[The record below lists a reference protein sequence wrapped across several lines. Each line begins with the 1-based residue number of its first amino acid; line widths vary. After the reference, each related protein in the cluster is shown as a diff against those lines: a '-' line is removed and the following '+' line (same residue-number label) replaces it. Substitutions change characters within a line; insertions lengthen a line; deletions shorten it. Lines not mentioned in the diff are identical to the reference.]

1 MAAKRQFSHRGYGK
15 IFVFICAIIVALS
28 GTFLFAAEQGDASGP
43 ARYRVFSLRHISAE
57 QGKKYLAEVGIGIA
71 SQLPSP
77 NTLLVTAQPKE
88 LIKASALLKL
98 VDAEELFHI
107 KAIFSSSEAKNLPSN
122 KQIAAEVGKIS
133 IGTFSEPPAPAEKIR
148 AIIDIHNDAVTVV
161 APAEQIER
169 IISAI
174 KQLQGTET
182 QAPQPTVPSKPVE
195 PNQTD
200 ELKPEEIIEA
210 ELEELHFAKAPKR
223 DKSRLGTPKDD
234 KVEPEKIAASDE
246 SQQVETDAGDY
257 ELDELFS
264 KLLDSLDK
272 AEEMVDEQTQQVS
285 QPNEPAPHFATKG
298 EMETQ
303 PTAVATVPEQKAPSK
318 PTTAAKQPQEPNL
331 PAIEGPQAK
340 EAAEKPKLQ
349 LQPEPASEQV
359 AIETKQPGEVTEPVS
374 KVRSY
379 EPEPI
384 TNGDEMLE
392 LNLPEKLNIVDL
404 MDLVGKYLHLDY
416 MYDEVDVKGKEV
428 SLKVQ
433 GPIKVKDLYPLLES
447 VLKFKGFVMTRKLL
461 DMIDKPGEAKQFRFR
476 QLRYTMAQT
485 LAPKIKTLAEQLGT
499 ISITIASPAP
509 RITRKP
515 RESAAAFRARQQ
527 KAAVAARTAAPT
539 AKPTVYLDADE
550 RTNRILMVGLIDQL
564 VVVDKLIDALDVEY
578 QDLRTLRLYEIQH
591 VGAEEIKEKLEEL
604 GIITGG
610 RPTTRAPTRAK
621 AAKPGTP
628 TTPTAAKEPLVEEP
642 QVVVIEATNS
652 VLVNATSEQHAQIA
666 TIIAYVD
673 SEPEEAAIN
682 YKVYPLENQDP
693 EELADVL
700 NQLVLETTTKE
711 EKGAK
716 IVTTKKKI
724 EEDITIIPDSKT
736 YSLIVYASKKNHQ
749 WISSLIKQL
758 DEYRPQVLL
767 DVTLV
772 EITKTD
778 IFNFDLDLVSA
789 FPDLTETSGLINA
802 LNDLT
807 TADRDRFI
815 EFRSTG
821 EHQGFYGD
829 KHINI
834 LIDAMQTKGYGR
846 VLARPKL
853 LVNDNEEGTIKEE
866 EVQYVGQTQT
876 NIVPTGTGTTTTQT
890 SVSFQSYTAGITLT
904 IIPHIS
910 KGNQLRLQIT
920 LNRTDFSPDQ
930 EEIIVGEDTFQIPR
944 DTVAD
949 DVSTVVTVPDGKT
962 IILGGLEEITQSKG
976 GTKVPILGDIPIV
989 GGLFRSIANT
999 DTQSRLYIFVK
1010 AHIVRPG
1017 EELTG
1022 ESDIEVVSRKN
1033 RATFEKYEDEM
1044 QKYEDWP
1051 GIKPE
1056 PMDPLRILEAD

>member
-1 MAAKRQFSHRGYGK
+1 
-15 IFVFICAIIVALS
+15 
-28 GTFLFAAEQGDASGP
+28 
-43 ARYRVFSLRHISAE
+43 
-57 QGKKYLAEVGIGIA
+57 
-71 SQLPSP
+71 
-77 NTLLVTAQPKE
+77 
-88 LIKASALLKL
+88 
-98 VDAEELFHI
+98 
-107 KAIFSSSEAKNLPSN
+107 
-122 KQIAAEVGKIS
+122 
-133 IGTFSEPPAPAEKIR
+133 
-148 AIIDIHNDAVTVV
+148 
-161 APAEQIER
+161 
-169 IISAI
+169 
-174 KQLQGTET
+174 
-182 QAPQPTVPSKPVE
+182 
-195 PNQTD
+195 
-200 ELKPEEIIEA
+200 
-210 ELEELHFAKAPKR
+210 
-223 DKSRLGTPKDD
+223 
-234 KVEPEKIAASDE
+234 
-246 SQQVETDAGDY
+246 
-257 ELDELFS
+257 
-264 KLLDSLDK
+264 
-272 AEEMVDEQTQQVS
+272 
-285 QPNEPAPHFATKG
+285 
-298 EMETQ
+298 
-303 PTAVATVPEQKAPSK
+303 
-318 PTTAAKQPQEPNL
+318 
-331 PAIEGPQAK
+331 
-340 EAAEKPKLQ
+340 
-349 LQPEPASEQV
+349 
-359 AIETKQPGEVTEPVS
+359 
-374 KVRSY
+374 
-379 EPEPI
+379 
-384 TNGDEMLE
+384 
-392 LNLPEKLNIVDL
+392 
-404 MDLVGKYLHLDY
+404 
-416 MYDEVDVKGKEV
+416 
-428 SLKVQ
+428 
-433 GPIKVKDLYPLLES
+433 
-447 VLKFKGFVMTRKLL
+447 
-461 DMIDKPGEAKQFRFR
+461 
-476 QLRYTMAQT
+476 
-485 LAPKIKTLAEQLGT
+485 
-499 ISITIASPAP
+499 
-509 RITRKP
+509 
-515 RESAAAFRARQQ
+515 
-527 KAAVAARTAAPT
+527 
-539 AKPTVYLDADE
+539 VYLDADE